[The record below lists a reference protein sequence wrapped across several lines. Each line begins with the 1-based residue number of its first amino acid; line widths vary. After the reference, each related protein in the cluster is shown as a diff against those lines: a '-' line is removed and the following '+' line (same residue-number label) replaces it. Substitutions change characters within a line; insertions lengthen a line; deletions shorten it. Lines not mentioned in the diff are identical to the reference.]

1 VYIDIVRRRAA
12 MLTIRQAQFAVL
24 SQLEVQ
30 KFEEWMLVHLKR
42 FFPRQC
48 AGGGDQRLREM
59 VQYGIQRAAGY
70 GVTAKRDVCK
80 YIDLMIVFGR
90 DFDTDGRSRWAG
102 AVLGERR
109 NPGAK
114 IQTLLQAAKL
124 RLRKR

>member
-1 VYIDIVRRRAA
+1 

-30 KFEEWMLVHLKR
+30 KFEDWMLVHLKK

-48 AGGGDQRLREM
+48 AALGDTRLRETI
-59 VQYGIQRAAGY
+59 QHGIERAAVY
-70 GVTAKRDVCK
+70 GLTSKRDVCK

-90 DFDTDGRSRWAG
+90 DFDTDRRYRWAG
-102 AVLGERR
+102 EILGKRR

-114 IQTLLQAAKL
+114 MQALFQAANL
-124 RLRKR
+124 RLRNR